1 MESNDRKC
9 IFLQCPPLN
18 IGVLLVAICYR
29 EVFVMKKILPLLTF
43 IVVFSFSTMA
53 SAIGV
58 ISPEEIAL
66 GGISPGSTPAY
77 VTSVYGD
84 PTRSYYGY
92 DGMGNYTLTYDYNN
106 TFKVRFWQGDGGWF
120 AYQVKT
126 TANNGIKTPAGVRV
140 GMPASVL
147 SNVYGAT
154 PSYNDGGVT
163 VKSYAGWGDNRYLV
177 FRISNGKIKSI
188 MAEFGE

>member
-1 MESNDRKC
+1 MSLMLFYCVERHIFQALQRIIYLRSLSYTYND
-9 IFLQCPPLN
+9 
-18 IGVLLVAICYR
+18 
-29 EVFVMKKILPLLTF
+29 
-43 IVVFSFSTMA
+43 
-53 SAIGV
+53 
-58 ISPEEIAL
+58 
-66 GGISPGSTPAY
+66 
-77 VTSVYGD
+77 
-84 PTRSYYGY
+84 
-92 DGMGNYTLTYDYNN
+92 
-106 TFKVRFWQGDGGWF
+106 TFKVRFYHGADWRAG
-120 AYQVKT
+120 VVET
-126 TANNGIKTPAGVRV
+126 TANNGIGTPAGVRV